1 MKICVYG
8 AGAVGGYLA
17 GVMAHQGAHKGL
29 DVSVVTRGEHLAAIR
44 ANGLTVELPDGPITA
59 RVHASDNPADLGPQD
74 AVIVSVKVPSLP
86 GIATSLPALLNPDT
100 PVVFLNNGIPWWYYQ
115 GLTGPDAGKPLPRLD
130 PGGGLLNAVGP
141 DRIVGGVFWPACTV
155 PRPGLIRIIAV
166 GGKGTILGTPSGTE
180 TPGIRRV
187 AAAFA
192 QAGLQAEITQRI
204 RDVIWE
210 KLAFNLSAGPMCVLT
225 TTPVKDTHEEEACI
239 AASRAVVAEA
249 LALIRAMGCHVEMDM
264 ERVVA
269 ANKQLA
275 HRPSILQDLLAGRK
289 MEINSLYVT
298 PLEMARAAGVPMPTL
313 ELLVGLIKVR
323 ARAAGLYDG

>member
-1 MKICVYG
+1 MKVCVYG

-17 GVMAHQGAHKGL
+17 GVMAHKGL
-29 DVSVVTRGEHLAAIR
+29 DVSVVARGEHLAAIR
-44 ANGLTVELPDGPITA
+44 ASGLTVELPDGPINA
-59 RVHASDNPADLGPQD
+59 AVQASDNPVDLGPQD

-86 GIATSLPALLNPDT
+86 GIAAGLPALLKPDT

-115 GLTGPDAGKPLPRLD
+115 GLSGPDAGKRLPRLD
-130 PGGGLLNAVGP
+130 PGDGLLNAVGP
-141 DRIVGGVFWPACTV
+141 DRIIGGVFWPACTV
-155 PRPGLIRIIAV
+155 PRPGVIRIIAV
-166 GGKGTILGTPSGTE
+166 GGKGTILGMPSGVL
-180 TPGIRRV
+180 TPGIQRVV
-187 AAAFA
+187 AAFQ
-192 QAGLQAEITQRI
+192 QAGLQAEINPRI

-225 TTPVKDTHEEEACI
+225 TTPVKDTHVEEACI

-264 ERVVA
+264 ERVVG
-269 ANKQLA
+269 ANRQLA

-298 PLEMARAAGVPMPTL
+298 PLEMARAAGVAMPTL
-313 ELLVGLIKVR
+313 ELLVALIKVR
-323 ARAAGLYDG
+323 ARAAGLYEG